1 MKNGELFKINEVLA
15 KVVIPQN
22 MEVDELYNYLSTK
35 ADIEKA
41 VEPIEAKIGKFRD
54 ETMPEGV
61 DEVALRNNDPK
72 AVKWFE
78 TFVEMRNKLMMEEYK
93 GEELKPC
100 LSKDSFAKMAAG
112 LQTFEAM
119 LIMKYLLIKD
129 V

>member
-1 MKNGELFKINEVLA
+1 MKNGEIIKLNEVLA

-22 MEVDELYNYLSTK
+22 ME
-35 ADIEKA
+35 
-41 VEPIEAKIGKFRD
+41 
-54 ETMPEGV
+54 V